1 MLMAYVCKTKGSLAF
16 ATRESWN
23 NKALNVITLIGIALQ
38 LGVLLIPPM
47 RSLLKL
53 SAVNF
58 KDIAAIILIAVA
70 GVMINAA
77 ITLAKERLDIK
88 KERNL

>member
-1 MLMAYVCKTKGSLAF
+1 MAYVCKVKGSLAF
-16 ATRESWN
+16 VTKESWN
-23 NKALNVITLIGIALQ
+23 NSILNIITAIGILLQ
-38 LGVLLIPPM
+38 IGVLLIPPV

-53 SAVNF
+53 AVVGAV
-58 KDIAAIILIAVA
+58 DIALILLIAVA

-88 KERNL
+88 RERNL

>member
-1 MLMAYVCKTKGSLAF
+1 
-16 ATRESWN
+16 
-23 NKALNVITLIGIALQ
+23 
-38 LGVLLIPPM
+38 M

-53 SAVNF
+53 APVGTV
-58 KDIAAIILIAVA
+58 DIALILFIAVT

-88 KERNL
+88 RERNL